1 MYGKTKSLGEVCQVN
16 FLNIRT
22 SIVGP
27 EKTSKTSLLEWF
39 LSHVDGET
47 VDGYANHYWNG
58 VTTLQFAHLCKQI
71 IDDGSFTSL
80 REINHTIHYLP
91 NSKVSKYELLNL
103 FNEAFNRNIKVIK
116 SSANIDSVD
125 RTLSSAY
132 AIEQFREKGSMRLAI
147 LDLAKHLES

>member
-1 MYGKTKSLGEVCQVN
+1 
-16 FLNIRT
+16 
-22 SIVGP
+22 
-27 EKTSKTSLLEWF
+27 
-39 LSHVDGET
+39 
-47 VDGYANHYWNG
+47 
-58 VTTLQFAHLCKQI
+58 
-71 IDDGSFTSL
+71 
-80 REINHTIHYLP
+80 
-91 NSKVSKYELLNL
+91 LNL